1 MINNIFEFDDIT
13 AEEISDP
20 RTGVEVIEV
29 NEDFMEALRICV
41 DNGYSRLPVY
51 EEDIDNIVGI
61 LYVKGLAAVCRQ
73 GDTRKT

>member
-1 MINNIFEFDDIT
+1 MTTSRPRNH
-13 AEEISDP
+13 DP
-20 RTGVEVIEV
+20 RTEVEVIEV

-61 LYVKGLAAVCRQ
+61 LYVKDLLPYVGR
-73 GDTRKT
+73 RYPKT